1 MIADYIMW
9 AFIVMNLVM
18 IGEICGKWGQEKER
32 RIYGWL
38 DIIGSIIAIIIY
50 LMVVYRI

>member
-18 IGEICGKWGQEKER
+18 IGEVFGKWWQEKER
-32 RIYGWL
+32 RTYGWM
-38 DIIGSIIAIIIY
+38 DIICSLIALIIY